1 MRDTIR
7 KIFGREN
14 KSSVL
19 FWEILKIL
27 HNTVGGITLN
37 PVRGFS
43 QNRISQ
49 YRYCSHNSE
58 LRTWK
63 QFIFSVSGN
72 DDAGQIRSAKSNIQI
87 KPCGGEEGD
96 DDGRRERAV
105 RKLEYELYVERK

>member
-1 MRDTIR
+1 MSWD
-7 KIFGREN
+7 
-14 KSSVL
+14 
-19 FWEILKIL
+19 
-27 HNTVGGITLN
+27 
-37 PVRGFS
+37 PVIGFS

-96 DDGRRERAV
+96 DDGHRENTV
-105 RKLEYELYVERK
+105 RKSEYEFYVERK